1 MAKAATMVARC
12 SPDLTKVSNARSFP
26 RCARRRRAA
35 LLRTMLCC
43 REMLTCIDRIDEA
56 LQWVSVEVASRLGPF
71 SPLLA
76 RRGQSCVS
84 LGFS

>member
-1 MAKAATMVARC
+1 
-12 SPDLTKVSNARSFP
+12 
-26 RCARRRRAA
+26 
-35 LLRTMLCC
+35 
-43 REMLTCIDRIDEA
+43 MLTCIDRIDEA